1 MKRKNFNISKNS
13 KCEVNHMI
21 LSELVEACKI
31 IGKEC
36 DECPHYGQCEDYSES
51 MRHAPVLDFTSEE
64 ESDEFSS

>member
-1 MKRKNFNISKNS
+1 
-13 KCEVNHMI
+13 MI